1 MVTSQSFII
10 TLGGS
15 FLIGGMVGVIARNYF
30 KVLAFVLGAEI
41 AFITYLQ
48 HLDLINIQ
56 WNNIQSIVDNVS
68 QFLQT
73 LQVPEDAPDGSLG
86 QSLAVVG
93 GFVVGFTVGFKFG

>member
-1 MVTSQSFII
+1 MITSQSVIV

-30 KVLAFVLGAEI
+30 KILAFVLGAEI

-48 HLDLINIQ
+48 HLDLISIQ
-56 WNNIQSIVDNVS
+56 WDNIQSIIDNVS
-68 QFLQT
+68 RFLQT
-73 LQVPEDAPDGSLG
+73 LQVPESAPEGSFG

-93 GFVVGFTVGFKFG
+93 GFAIGFAVGFKFG